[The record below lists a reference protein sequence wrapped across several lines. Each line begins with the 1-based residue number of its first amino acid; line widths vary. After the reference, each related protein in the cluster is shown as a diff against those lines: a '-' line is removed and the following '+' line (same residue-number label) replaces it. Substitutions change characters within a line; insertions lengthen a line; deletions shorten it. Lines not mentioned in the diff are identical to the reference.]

1 VTVTEQRGAAAFDVF
16 FRDEYRR
23 LVPVVAALLGD
34 RVGAEDVV
42 QEALAEA
49 ERRWAA
55 VVELDKPGA
64 WVRRIALN
72 RASNVRRRSGRE
84 HRALTR
90 LRVVRAEPVADGLPD
105 DGLWALVR
113 DLPDQQRRAVV
124 LHYVGDLS
132 VADVADVMECSEGTV
147 KTHLA
152 RARAQL
158 AQRYQADAGGR
169 DHA

>member
-1 VTVTEQRGAAAFDVF
+1 M
-16 FRDEYRR
+16 
-23 LVPVVAALLGD
+23 
-34 RVGAEDVV
+34 V

-49 ERRWAA
+49 QRRWAN

-64 WVRRIALN
+64 WVRRVALN
-72 RASNVRRRSGRE
+72 RAANIRRRSGRE
-84 HRALTR
+84 QQALRR
-90 LRVVRAEPVADGLPD
+90 LRVVRGDSASDRLPD

-147 KTHLA
+147 KTHLS
-152 RARAQL
+152 RARA
-158 AQRYQADAGGR
+158 
-169 DHA
+169 

>member
-1 VTVTEQRGAAAFDVF
+1 MTEQRGAPAFDVF

-23 LVPVVAALLGD
+23 LVPVIAALLGD
-34 RVGAEDVV
+34 RAGAEDVV

-49 ERRWAA
+49 QRRWAT
-55 VVELDKPGA
+55 VVGLDKPGA
-64 WVRRIALN
+64 WVRRVALN
-72 RASNVRRRSGRE
+72 RASNARRRSGRE
-84 HRALTR
+84 RRALAR
-90 LRVVRAEPVADGLPD
+90 LRVVRAESTSDRLPD

-132 VADVADVMECSEGTV
+132 VADVADVMECGEGTV
-147 KTHLA
+147 KTHLS
-152 RARAQL
+152 RARAHI
-158 AQRYQADAGGR
+158 AERYTADTEGR

>member
-1 VTVTEQRGAAAFDVF
+1 MTDQRGAPAFDAF

-23 LVPVVAALLGD
+23 LVPVIAALLGD
-34 RVGAEDVV
+34 RAGAEDVV

-49 ERRWAA
+49 ERRWTA

-64 WVRRIALN
+64 WVRRVALN

-90 LRVVRAEPVADGLPD
+90 LRVVRPEPVASALPD
-105 DGLWALVR
+105 DELWALVR
-113 DLPDQQRRAVV
+113 SLPDQQRRAVV
-124 LHYVGDLS
+124 LHYVGDLT
-132 VADVADVMECSEGTV
+132 VADVADAMECSEGTV
-147 KTHLA
+147 KTHLS

-158 AQRYQADAGGR
+158 AERYAADSEGR
-169 DHA
+169 DHV

>member
-1 VTVTEQRGAAAFDVF
+1 MVTEQRGTRAFDDF
-16 FRDEYRR
+16 YRDEYRR
-23 LVPVVAALLGD
+23 LVPVIAALLGD
-34 RVGAEDVV
+34 RAGAEDVV
-42 QEALAEA
+42 QEAFAEA
-49 ERRWAA
+49 QRRWAT
-55 VVELDKPGA
+55 VVEFDKPGA
-64 WVRRIALN
+64 WVRRVALN

-90 LRVVRAEPVADGLPD
+90 LRVVRAEPVSDALPD

-147 KTHLA
+147 KTHLS
-152 RARAQL
+152 RARAHL
-158 AQRYQADAGGR
+158 AQRYAADAGGR

>member
-1 VTVTEQRGAAAFDVF
+1 VTVTKQRGTQRFDDF
-16 FRDEYRR
+16 YRDEYHR
-23 LVPVVAALLGD
+23 LVPVIAALLGD
-34 RVGAEDVV
+34 RAGAEDVV
-42 QEALAEA
+42 QEALSEA
-49 ERRWAA
+49 QRRWTD

-64 WVRRIALN
+64 WVRRVALN
-72 RASNVRRRSGRE
+72 RASNTRRRSGRE
-84 HRALTR
+84 SRALAR
-90 LRVVRAEPVADGLPD
+90 LRIVRAEPEPDRLPD
-105 DGLWALVR
+105 DELWTFVR

-147 KTHLA
+147 KTHLS

-158 AQRYQADAGGR
+158 AVRYAADAEGR